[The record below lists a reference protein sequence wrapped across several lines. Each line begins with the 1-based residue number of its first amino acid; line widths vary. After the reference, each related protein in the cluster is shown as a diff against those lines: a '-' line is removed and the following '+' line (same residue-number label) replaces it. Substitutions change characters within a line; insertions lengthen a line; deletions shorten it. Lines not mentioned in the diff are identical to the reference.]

1 MFSKRILSF
10 FLLLI
15 TSIAS
20 AQTLDLSKLE
30 NLKIR
35 NVGPANMSGRI
46 TSIDVSTDNPKLMYV
61 GAASG
66 GVWKSENGGT
76 AWNPVFDEQPTQN
89 IGAVRIQ
96 QSNPNVIWAGTG
108 EGNPRNSMNL
118 GMGIFKSMDGG
129 KTWQHMGL
137 TETKTIHRIIIDPT
151 DPNTVYVGAMGDPF
165 TPNEHRGLFKT
176 TDGGKSWKRILSS
189 NNLSGIADLVMDP
202 TNPNKLFAALY
213 EHRRT
218 PYYFT
223 SGGEGSGMYVTYDK
237 GETWQQLNEKQGL
250 PAGNLGRIGIA
261 IAPSN
266 PNRVYAKVEATRNAL
281 YRSDD
286 AGLNWYVV
294 NDNPRFTNN
303 RPFYFQELSVDTKDP
318 NRLYNIYQPLSVS
331 YDGGK
336 TFDPEP
342 MIPADETKGIH
353 ADFHAFWVNP
363 NDPQHF
369 VIGGD
374 GGLGITHDH
383 GKSWYFPETIPVA
396 QFYHVGVDYD
406 TPFNVYGG
414 MQDNGNWSG
423 PAYTWKR
430 GGIRTLYWQYLVGGD
445 GFYISP
451 DKDNSRFGYGTSQ
464 NGDLYRYDKLTGY
477 YSSIKPPAPDLKT
490 ELRFNWNAA
499 FARDFNKPDKAYYG
513 SQFVH
518 VTEDKGATWKIISPD
533 LSTNNP
539 ESQKGD
545 YGGLTLDVSGAE
557 MYNSILSIAPSAL
570 DENVIW
576 AGTDDGQIQLST
588 DGGKS
593 WKNITKNVKGLP
605 NEAWIAQ
612 IQASRYKAG
621 TAWMVANNYRKGDYA
636 PCLFKTEDFGK
647 SWKRMVN
654 EADVKGYALS
664 VVQDPIEPKLVFLG
678 TENGLWVSIDEGN
691 SWTQVKN
698 GFPSVSTMDLV
709 IQEKES
715 ALVIGTFG
723 RAIWVLDDLKSLREV
738 AANRLKPNLTALPMN
753 DAVQVK
759 GLFINPPGNIWSG
772 FNTTFEGENRPFQ
785 ATEIPFFVNEKPTDK
800 SKVVARIYNDKNEL
814 INSVET
820 ADLKTGLNYVLWQ
833 LDEQVSNAEKKSSRE
848 IPVLPGSYKIVL
860 EYKGAKDS
868 TSVNVIPDPRFDI
881 PAEVDVQLH
890 NYQKTVYTENTRLDA
905 AFAKLDKRK
914 ALLDKIEK
922 HYTEQTSTDNKAI
935 LNSIEK
941 LKTEIAAV
949 REKGRPTAGDRQVGA
964 WQTLAVS
971 PHSKMQDAQMAAMS
985 RHVIPSEQD
994 WQKVEEAKQLISTF
1008 ESQVDAFISTSWKGF
1023 EEEVKRVGFDWFGG
1037 ME

>member
-1 MFSKRILSF
+1 TDDDFV
-10 FLLLI
+10 
-15 TSIAS
+15 TIA
-20 AQTLDLSKLE
+20 K
-30 NLKIR
+30 
-35 NVGPANMSGRI
+35 
-46 TSIDVSTDNPKLMYV
+46 
-61 GAASG
+61 
-66 GVWKSENGGT
+66 
-76 AWNPVFDEQPTQN
+76 
-89 IGAVRIQ
+89 
-96 QSNPNVIWAGTG
+96 
-108 EGNPRNSMNL
+108 
-118 GMGIFKSMDGG
+118 
-129 KTWQHMGL
+129 
-137 TETKTIHRIIIDPT
+137 
-151 DPNTVYVGAMGDPF
+151 
-165 TPNEHRGLFKT
+165 
-176 TDGGKSWKRILSS
+176 
-189 NNLSGIADLVMDP
+189 
-202 TNPNKLFAALY
+202 
-213 EHRRT
+213 
-218 PYYFT
+218 
-223 SGGEGSGMYVTYDK
+223 
-237 GETWQQLNEKQGL
+237 
-250 PAGNLGRIGIA
+250 
-261 IAPSN
+261 
-266 PNRVYAKVEATRNAL
+266 
-281 YRSDD
+281 
-286 AGLNWYVV
+286 
-294 NDNPRFTNN
+294 
-303 RPFYFQELSVDTKDP
+303 
-318 NRLYNIYQPLSVS
+318 
-331 YDGGK
+331 
-336 TFDPEP
+336 
-342 MIPADETKGIH
+342 
-353 ADFHAFWVNP
+353 
-363 NDPQHF
+363 
-369 VIGGD
+369 
-374 GGLGITHDH
+374 
-383 GKSWYFPETIPVA
+383 
-396 QFYHVGVDYD
+396 
-406 TPFNVYGG
+406 
-414 MQDNGNWSG
+414 
-423 PAYTWKR
+423 
-430 GGIRTLYWQYLVGGD
+430 
-445 GFYISP
+445 
-451 DKDNSRFGYGTSQ
+451 
-464 NGDLYRYDKLTGY
+464 
-477 YSSIKPPAPDLKT
+477 
-490 ELRFNWNAA
+490 
-499 FARDFNKPDKAYYG
+499 
-513 SQFVH
+513 
-518 VTEDKGATWKIISPD
+518 
-533 LSTNNP
+533 
-539 ESQKGD
+539 
-545 YGGLTLDVSGAE
+545 E

-738 AANRLKPNLTALPMN
+738 AANRLKPTLTALPMN
-753 DAVQVK
+753 DAMQVK

-971 PHSKMQDAQMAAMS
+971 PH
-985 RHVIPSEQD
+985 
-994 WQKVEEAKQLISTF
+994 
-1008 ESQVDAFISTSWKGF
+1008 
-1023 EEEVKRVGFDWFGG
+1023 
-1037 ME
+1037 